1 MFFERLFRY
10 SKTVPVIRFS
20 CRRLYEHRWIS
31 LWNRYVSPHTFVR
44 LLDLG
49 ARNGLK
55 EAAVF
60 APLRYLKNASAVGVE
75 PDEEEAERLRRSGE
89 YEKIFAEGV
98 AGYTGEAVLHVLNPF
113 CSSIKRVNKALLDDY
128 GFHMDLYRDTGKRVP
143 VQVKTLDDLL
153 GGDKVFDF
161 IKIDIHGVE
170 YEVLASMSDA
180 LLKKTTGIYV
190 ETRTV
195 PFYEGEH
202 TLDEIAKLMKDRGF
216 CWLFSRDDSE
226 HPFCSEYDVFFVKDP
241 RTIRTVEQ
249 ALKHCLAGLLVGR
262 FEYVRYILRFYKERY
277 GACEVLDTFG
287 RKACR
292 LFLLSPEHA

>member
-1 MFFERLFRY
+1 M
-10 SKTVPVIRFS
+10 
-20 CRRLYEHRWIS
+20 
-31 LWNRYVSPHTFVR
+31 
-44 LLDLG
+44 
-49 ARNGLK
+49 
-55 EAAVF
+55 
-60 APLRYLKNASAVGVE
+60 
-75 PDEEEAERLRRSGE
+75 
-89 YEKIFAEGV
+89 
-98 AGYTGEAVLHVLNPF
+98 
-113 CSSIKRVNKALLDDY
+113 NKALLDDY
-128 GFHMDLYRDTGKRVP
+128 GFHIDLYRDTGRRVP
-143 VQVKTLDDLL
+143 IQVKTPDDLL
-153 GGDKVFDF
+153 GDDKVFDF
-161 IKIDIHGVE
+161 IKTDIHGVE

-180 LLKKTTGIYV
+180 LWENATGIYV
-190 ETRTV
+190 ETRTI

-202 TLDEIAKLMKDRGF
+202 TLDEIAKLMKDRRF
-216 CWLFSRDDSE
+216 CWLFSRDDSG

>member
-1 MFFERLFRY
+1 MFFERLFRWLE
-10 SKTVPVIRFS
+10 TVPIIRFS
-20 CRRLYEHRWIS
+20 CRRLYENRWIS
-31 LWNRYVSPHTFVR
+31 LWNPCASPCAPVR

-49 ARNGLK
+49 ARGGL
-55 EAAVF
+55 EIAGVF
-60 APLRYLKNASAVGVE
+60 APLRYLKNVSAVGVE
-75 PDEEEAERLRRSGE
+75 PDGEEAERLKQSGE

-143 VQVKTLDDLL
+143 VRVKTLDDLL
-153 GGDKVFDF
+153 GDDKAFDF
-161 IKIDIHGVE
+161 IKLDIHGVE

-180 LLKKTTGIYV
+180 LWENATGIYV
-190 ETRTV
+190 ETKTI

-202 TLDEIAKLMKDRGF
+202 TLDEIAKLMKDRKF
-216 CWLFSRDDSE
+216 CWLFSRDDAG

-241 RTIRTVEQ
+241 RTIQTAEQ

-277 GACEVLDTFG
+277 GNCEVLDTFG

-292 LFLLSPEHA
+292 LFLLSPDHA